1 MINRMAEAMKYGLM
15 VPYIKVSIKMPK
27 NMAKEYSTS
36 VTIASTKD
44 SLITMIFMV
53 MANMFGQMVGVT
65 KENGRETKYTA
76 KALLTGMMVEFM
88 KESTSMIKNMV
99 SVSSNGLMEGN
110 ILDIGKMVS
119 SMVWALTSIMKKKS

>member
-1 MINRMAEAMKYGLM
+1 
-15 VPYIKVSIKMPK
+15 
-27 NMAKEYSTS
+27 
-36 VTIASTKD
+36 
-44 SLITMIFMV
+44 MV